1 MYRLVERRPL
11 WFLLSLV
18 GILPGIIFMLWNLT
32 SSGAFLPLSI
42 DYTGGTQWEM
52 RFNAPVAPTEV
63 GSVFVDAGFTD
74 TKAFLVD
81 DDRTVQVKFKNIDIS
96 QKELI
101 AQAIVERFGEFDERL
116 YRSIGPAIGGEVSR
130 AALLAV
136 IAAAILILAYIAFA
150 FREVSHPFRYGVAAI
165 VALIHD
171 VLITVSFLSIMN
183 LIAGWELDALF
194 LTATL
199 TVIGFSV
206 NDTIVIFDRIRENLR
221 RHRGEPLATVANRS
235 IIETA
240 QALNRDSGNRAP
252 GPCRHPPL
260 WRFHAAHL
268 YGNLDCG
275 SHLGHLQLDLYRHP
289 ACRRLG
295 RGIPAGGRQEKGCRQ
310 RTNGPGVIWIAG
322 IPGKYPCRVGS
333 WPREESRR

>member
-1 MYRLVERRPL
+1 
-11 WFLLSLV
+11 
-18 GILPGIIFMLWNLT
+18 MLWNLT
-32 SSGAFLPLSI
+32 SSGTLLPLSI

-52 RFNAPVAPTEV
+52 RFNAPVAPTDV
-63 GSVFVDAGFTD
+63 GSVFVDAGYTD

-101 AQAIVERFGEFDERL
+101 AESLVGRFGEFDERL

-136 IAAAILILAYIAFA
+136 VAASILILAYIAFA
-150 FREVSHPFRYGVAAI
+150 FREISHPFRYGVAAI
-165 VALIHD
+165 AALVHD

-183 LIAGWELDALF
+183 LVAGWELDALF

-240 QALNRDSGNRAP
+240 QRSIATQVTALLVLAAILIFGGFTLRIFMATLIVGLISGTYSSIFTATPLVVAWEEGSLLASARKRIAP
-252 GPCRHPPL
+252 SEQT
-260 WRFHAAHL
+260 A
-268 YGNLDCG
+268 
-275 SHLGHLQLDLYRHP
+275 P
-289 ACRRLG
+289 A
-295 RGIPAGGRQEKGCRQ
+295 
-310 RTNGPGVIWIAG
+310 
-322 IPGKYPCRVGS
+322 
-333 WPREESRR
+333 

>member
-18 GILPGIIFMLWNLT
+18 GILPGVLFMLWNLT
-32 SSGAFLPLSI
+32 SSGTLLPLSI

-63 GSVFVDAGFTD
+63 GSVFVDAGYTD

-96 QKELI
+96 QKEVI
-101 AQAIVERFGEFDERL
+101 GQAIVQRFGEFDERL

-136 IAAAILILAYIAFA
+136 IAASILILAYIAFA
-150 FREVSHPFRYGVAAI
+150 FREISHPFRYGVAAI

-183 LIAGWELDALF
+183 LVAGWELDALF

-221 RHRGEPLATVANRS
+221 RYRGEPLATVANRS

-240 QALNRDSGNRAP
+240 QRSIATQVTALLVLAAILIYGGFTLRIFMATLIVGLISGTYSSIFTATPLVVAWEEGSLLAGARKRVAAGEQTAP
-252 GPCRHPPL
+252 
-260 WRFHAAHL
+260 A
-268 YGNLDCG
+268 
-275 SHLGHLQLDLYRHP
+275 
-289 ACRRLG
+289 
-295 RGIPAGGRQEKGCRQ
+295 
-310 RTNGPGVIWIAG
+310 
-322 IPGKYPCRVGS
+322 
-333 WPREESRR
+333 

>member
-240 QALNRDSGNRAP
+240 QRSIATQVTALLVLAAILLFGGFTLRIFMATLIVGLISGTYSSIFTATPLVVAWEEGSLLAGARKRVAASEQTAP
-252 GPCRHPPL
+252 
-260 WRFHAAHL
+260 A
-268 YGNLDCG
+268 
-275 SHLGHLQLDLYRHP
+275 
-289 ACRRLG
+289 
-295 RGIPAGGRQEKGCRQ
+295 
-310 RTNGPGVIWIAG
+310 
-322 IPGKYPCRVGS
+322 
-333 WPREESRR
+333 

>member
-18 GILPGIIFMLWNLT
+18 GILPGVLFMLWNLT
-32 SSGAFLPLSI
+32 SSGALLPLSI

-63 GSVFVDAGFTD
+63 GSVFVDAGYTD

-96 QKELI
+96 QKEVI
-101 AQAIVERFGEFDERL
+101 GQAIVQRFGKFDERL

-136 IAAAILILAYIAFA
+136 IAASILILAYIAFA
-150 FREVSHPFRYGVAAI
+150 FREISHPFRYGVAAI

-183 LIAGWELDALF
+183 LVAGWELDALF

-221 RHRGEPLATVANRS
+221 RYRGEPLATVANRS

-240 QALNRDSGNRAP
+240 QRSIATQVTALLVLAAILIYGGFTLRIFMATLIVGLISGTYSSIFTATPLVVAWEEGSLLAGARKRVASGEQTAP
-252 GPCRHPPL
+252 
-260 WRFHAAHL
+260 A
-268 YGNLDCG
+268 
-275 SHLGHLQLDLYRHP
+275 
-289 ACRRLG
+289 
-295 RGIPAGGRQEKGCRQ
+295 
-310 RTNGPGVIWIAG
+310 
-322 IPGKYPCRVGS
+322 
-333 WPREESRR
+333 

>member
-18 GILPGIIFMLWNLT
+18 GILPGVLFMLWNLS
-32 SSGAFLPLSI
+32 SSGALLPLSI

-63 GSVFVDAGFTD
+63 GSVFVDAGYTD

-96 QKELI
+96 QKEVI
-101 AQAIVERFGEFDERL
+101 GQAIVQRFGEFDERL

-136 IAAAILILAYIAFA
+136 IAASILILAYIAFA
-150 FREVSHPFRYGVAAI
+150 FREISHPFRYGVAAI

-183 LIAGWELDALF
+183 LVAGWELDALF

-240 QALNRDSGNRAP
+240 QRSIATQVTALLVLAAILIYGGFTLRIFMATLIVGLISGTYSSIFTATPLVVAWEEGSLLAGARKRVAAGEQTAP
-252 GPCRHPPL
+252 
-260 WRFHAAHL
+260 A
-268 YGNLDCG
+268 
-275 SHLGHLQLDLYRHP
+275 
-289 ACRRLG
+289 
-295 RGIPAGGRQEKGCRQ
+295 
-310 RTNGPGVIWIAG
+310 
-322 IPGKYPCRVGS
+322 
-333 WPREESRR
+333 

>member
-1 MYRLVERRPL
+1 MEP
-11 WFLLSLV
+11 
-18 GILPGIIFMLWNLT
+18 
-32 SSGAFLPLSI
+32 SGRCAS
-42 DYTGGTQWEM
+42 
-52 RFNAPVAPTEV
+52 NAPVAPTEV
-63 GSVFVDAGFTD
+63 GSVFVDAGYTD

-96 QKELI
+96 QKEVI
-101 AQAIVERFGEFDERL
+101 GQAIVQRFGEFDERL

-136 IAAAILILAYIAFA
+136 IAASILILAYIAFA
-150 FREVSHPFRYGVAAI
+150 FREISHPFRYGVAAI

-183 LIAGWELDALF
+183 LVAGWELDALF

-221 RHRGEPLATVANRS
+221 RYRGEPLATVANRS

-240 QALNRDSGNRAP
+240 QRSIATQVTALLVLAAILIYGGFTLRIFMATLIVGLISG
-252 GPCRHPPL
+252 HV
-260 WRFHAAHL
+260 
-268 YGNLDCG
+268 
-275 SHLGHLQLDLYRHP
+275 QLHLYRH
-289 ACRRLG
+289 AARRRLG
-295 RGIPAGGRQEKGCRQ
+295 RGVPAGRRQKKGRRR
-310 RTNGPGVIWIAG
+310 RTDGPGVIPFLHVFGIYACRAG
-322 IPGKYPCRVGS
+322 SGPPKHAGR
-333 WPREESRR
+333 

>member
-1 MYRLVERRPL
+1 MYRLVERRSL
-11 WFLLSLV
+11 WFLLSLI
-18 GILPGIIFMLWNLT
+18 GISPGIIFMLWNLT
-32 SSGAFLPLSI
+32 SAGTFLPLSI

-52 RFNAPVAPTEV
+52 RFNQPVAPTEV
-63 GSVFVDAGFTD
+63 GTVFVDAGYSD

-81 DDRTVQVKFKNIDIS
+81 DERTVQVKFKNIDIS
-96 QKELI
+96 QKEVI

-136 IAAAILILAYIAFA
+136 IAASILILAYIAFA
-150 FREVSHPFRYGVAAI
+150 FREIAHPFRYGVAAI
-165 VALIHD
+165 AALVHD

-221 RHRGEPLATVANRS
+221 RHRGEPLASVANRS

-240 QALNRDSGNRAP
+240 QRSIATQVTALLVLAAILIYGGFTLRIFMATLIVGLISGTYSSIFTATPLVVAWEEGSLLAGAKRRVAAGKQTAP
-252 GPCRHPPL
+252 
-260 WRFHAAHL
+260 A
-268 YGNLDCG
+268 
-275 SHLGHLQLDLYRHP
+275 
-289 ACRRLG
+289 
-295 RGIPAGGRQEKGCRQ
+295 
-310 RTNGPGVIWIAG
+310 
-322 IPGKYPCRVGS
+322 
-333 WPREESRR
+333 

>member
-18 GILPGIIFMLWNLT
+18 GILPGVLFMLWNLT
-32 SSGAFLPLSI
+32 SSGALLPLSI

-63 GSVFVDAGFTD
+63 GSVFVDAGYTD

-96 QKELI
+96 QKEVI
-101 AQAIVERFGEFDERL
+101 GQAIVQRFGEFDERL

-136 IAAAILILAYIAFA
+136 IAASILILAYIAFA
-150 FREVSHPFRYGVAAI
+150 FREISHPFRYGVAAI

-171 VLITVSFLSIMN
+171 VLITMSFLSIMN
-183 LIAGWELDALF
+183 LVAGWELDALF

-221 RHRGEPLATVANRS
+221 RYRGEPLATVANRS

-240 QALNRDSGNRAP
+240 QRSIATQVTALLVLAAILIYGGFTLRIFMATLIVGLISGTYSSIFTATPLVVAWEEGSLLAGARKRVASGEQTAP
-252 GPCRHPPL
+252 
-260 WRFHAAHL
+260 A
-268 YGNLDCG
+268 
-275 SHLGHLQLDLYRHP
+275 
-289 ACRRLG
+289 
-295 RGIPAGGRQEKGCRQ
+295 
-310 RTNGPGVIWIAG
+310 
-322 IPGKYPCRVGS
+322 
-333 WPREESRR
+333 

>member
-1 MYRLVERRPL
+1 MLRLVERRSL
-11 WFLLSLV
+11 WFLISLV
-18 GILPGIIFMLWNLT
+18 GILPGIVFMVWNLT
-32 SSGAFLPLSI
+32 SAGILLPLSI
-42 DYTGGTQWEM
+42 DYMGGTQWEM
-52 RFNAPVAPTEV
+52 RFNNSVEPTEV
-63 GSVFVDAGFTD
+63 GSVFVDAGFSD
-74 TKAFLVD
+74 TKAFLVE

-96 QKELI
+96 QKALI
-101 AQAIVERFGEFDERL
+101 EQSLIERFGEFDERL
-116 YRSIGPAIGGEVSR
+116 YRSIGPAIGAEVSR

-136 IAAAILILAYIAFA
+136 IAASILILAYIAFA

-221 RHRGEPLATVANRS
+221 RFRGEPLAMVANRS

-240 QALNRDSGNRAP
+240 QRSIATQVTALLVLGAILIFGGFTLRIFMATLIVGLISGTYSSIFTAT
-252 GPCRHPPL
+252 PL
-260 WRFHAAHL
+260 VVAWEE
-268 YGNLDCG
+268 G
-275 SHLGHLQLDLYRHP
+275 SL
-289 ACRRLG
+289 
-295 RGIPAGGRQEKGCRQ
+295 
-310 RTNGPGVIWIAG
+310 IAG
-322 IPGKYPCRVGS
+322 AGKRVTS
-333 WPREESRR
+333 SEQTAPA

>member
-1 MYRLVERRPL
+1 MYRLVERRSL
-11 WFLLSLV
+11 WFLVSLLA
-18 GILPGIIFMLWNLT
+18 ILPGVIFMLWNVT
-32 SSGAFLPLSI
+32 SAGILLPLSI

-52 RFNAPVAPTEV
+52 RFEQPVAPTDV
-63 GSVFVDAGFTD
+63 GSVFVEAGFSD
-74 TKAFLVD
+74 TKAFLVE

-101 AQAIVERFGEFDERL
+101 AQSIVERFGEFDERL
-116 YRSIGPAIGGEVSR
+116 YRSIGPAIGAEVSR

-136 IAAAILILAYIAFA
+136 VAASILILIYIAFA
-150 FREVSHPFRYGVAAI
+150 FREISHPFRYGVAAI
-165 VALIHD
+165 AALVHD

-221 RHRGEPLATVANRS
+221 RYRGEPLAIVANRS

-240 QALNRDSGNRAP
+240 QRSIATQVTALLVLAAILIFGGFTLRIFMATLIVGLVSGTYSSIFTAT
-252 GPCRHPPL
+252 PL
-260 WRFHAAHL
+260 VVAWEEGSLIARSKKPVSGGEQAAL
-268 YGNLDCG
+268 
-275 SHLGHLQLDLYRHP
+275 
-289 ACRRLG
+289 A
-295 RGIPAGGRQEKGCRQ
+295 
-310 RTNGPGVIWIAG
+310 
-322 IPGKYPCRVGS
+322 
-333 WPREESRR
+333 

>member
-1 MYRLVERRPL
+1 MYRLVERRSL
-11 WFLLSLV
+11 WFLLSLI
-18 GILPGIIFMLWNLT
+18 GISPGIIFMLWNLT
-32 SSGAFLPLSI
+32 SAGTFLPLSI

-52 RFNAPVAPTEV
+52 RFNQPVAPTEV
-63 GSVFVDAGFTD
+63 GTVFVDAGFSD

-81 DDRTVQVKFKNIDIS
+81 DERTVQVKFKNIDIS
-96 QKELI
+96 QKEII

-130 AALLAV
+130 AAMLAV
-136 IAAAILILAYIAFA
+136 IAASILILAYIAFA
-150 FREVSHPFRYGVAAI
+150 FREIAHPFRYGVAAI
-165 VALIHD
+165 AALVHD

-221 RHRGEPLATVANRS
+221 RHRGEPLASVANRS

-240 QALNRDSGNRAP
+240 QRSIATQVTALLVLAAILIYGGFTLRIFMATLIVGLISGTYSSIFTATPLVVAWEEGSLLAGAKRRVAAGKQTAP
-252 GPCRHPPL
+252 
-260 WRFHAAHL
+260 A
-268 YGNLDCG
+268 
-275 SHLGHLQLDLYRHP
+275 
-289 ACRRLG
+289 
-295 RGIPAGGRQEKGCRQ
+295 
-310 RTNGPGVIWIAG
+310 
-322 IPGKYPCRVGS
+322 
-333 WPREESRR
+333 

>member
-1 MYRLVERRPL
+1 MYRLVERRSL
-11 WFLLSLV
+11 WFLVSLLA
-18 GILPGIIFMLWNLT
+18 ILPGVIFMLWNLT
-32 SSGAFLPLSI
+32 SSGILLPLSI

-52 RFNAPVAPTEV
+52 RFEQPVAPTDV
-63 GSVFVDAGFTD
+63 GSVFVEAGFAD
-74 TKAFLVD
+74 TKAFLVE

-101 AQAIVERFGEFDERL
+101 AQSIIERFGEFDERL
-116 YRSIGPAIGGEVSR
+116 YRSIGPAIGAEVSR

-136 IAAAILILAYIAFA
+136 VAASILILIYIAFA
-150 FREVSHPFRYGVAAI
+150 FREISHPFRYGIAAI
-165 VALIHD
+165 VALVHD

-221 RHRGEPLATVANRS
+221 RYRGEPLATVANRS

-240 QALNRDSGNRAP
+240 QRSIATQVTALLVLAAILIFGGFTLRIFMATLIVGLVSGTYSSIFTAT
-252 GPCRHPPL
+252 PL
-260 WRFHAAHL
+260 VVAWEE
-268 YGNLDCG
+268 G
-275 SHLGHLQLDLYRHP
+275 SLIARSKKP
-289 ACRRLG
+289 VS
-295 RGIPAGGRQEKGCRQ
+295 GGEQG
-310 RTNGPGVIWIAG
+310 ALA
-322 IPGKYPCRVGS
+322 
-333 WPREESRR
+333 

>member
-1 MYRLVERRPL
+1 MYRLVERRSL
-11 WFLLSLV
+11 WFLLSLI
-18 GILPGIIFMLWNLT
+18 GISPGIIFMLWNLT
-32 SSGAFLPLSI
+32 SAGTFLPLSI

-52 RFNAPVAPTEV
+52 RFNQPVAPTEV
-63 GSVFVDAGFTD
+63 GTVFVDAGFSD

-81 DDRTVQVKFKNIDIS
+81 DERTVQVKFKNIDIS
-96 QKELI
+96 QKEII

-130 AALLAV
+130 AAMLAV
-136 IAAAILILAYIAFA
+136 IAASILILAYIAFA
-150 FREVSHPFRYGVAAI
+150 FREIAHPFRYGVAAI
-165 VALIHD
+165 AALVHD

-221 RHRGEPLATVANRS
+221 RHRGEPLASVANRS

-240 QALNRDSGNRAP
+240 QRSIATQVTALLVLAAILIYGGFTLRIFMATLIVGLISGTYSSIFTATPLVVAWEEGSLLAGAKRRVAASKQTAP
-252 GPCRHPPL
+252 
-260 WRFHAAHL
+260 A
-268 YGNLDCG
+268 
-275 SHLGHLQLDLYRHP
+275 
-289 ACRRLG
+289 
-295 RGIPAGGRQEKGCRQ
+295 
-310 RTNGPGVIWIAG
+310 
-322 IPGKYPCRVGS
+322 
-333 WPREESRR
+333 

>member
-1 MYRLVERRPL
+1 MYRLVERRSL
-11 WFLLSLV
+11 WFLLSLI
-18 GILPGIIFMLWNLT
+18 GISPGIIFMLWNLT
-32 SSGAFLPLSI
+32 SAGTFLPLSI

-52 RFNAPVAPTEV
+52 RFNQPVAPTEV
-63 GSVFVDAGFTD
+63 GTVFVDAGFSD

-81 DDRTVQVKFKNIDIS
+81 DERTVQVKFKNIDIS
-96 QKELI
+96 QKEII

-136 IAAAILILAYIAFA
+136 IAASILILAYIAFA
-150 FREVSHPFRYGVAAI
+150 FREIAHPFRYGVAAI
-165 VALIHD
+165 AALVHD

-240 QALNRDSGNRAP
+240 QRSIATQVTALLVLAAILIYGGFTLRIFMATLIVGLISGTYSSIFTATPLVVAWEEGSLLAGAKRRVAAGKQTAP
-252 GPCRHPPL
+252 
-260 WRFHAAHL
+260 A
-268 YGNLDCG
+268 
-275 SHLGHLQLDLYRHP
+275 
-289 ACRRLG
+289 
-295 RGIPAGGRQEKGCRQ
+295 
-310 RTNGPGVIWIAG
+310 
-322 IPGKYPCRVGS
+322 
-333 WPREESRR
+333 

>member
-1 MYRLVERRPL
+1 MYRLVERRSL
-11 WFLLSLV
+11 WFLLSLI
-18 GILPGIIFMLWNLT
+18 GISPGIIFMLWNLT
-32 SSGAFLPLSI
+32 SAGTFLPLSI

-52 RFNAPVAPTEV
+52 RFNQPVAPTEV
-63 GSVFVDAGFTD
+63 GTVFVDAGFSD

-81 DDRTVQVKFKNIDIS
+81 DERTVQVKFKNIDIS
-96 QKELI
+96 QKEVI

-136 IAAAILILAYIAFA
+136 IAASILILAYIAFA
-150 FREVSHPFRYGVAAI
+150 FREIAHPFRYGVAAI
-165 VALIHD
+165 AALVHD

-221 RHRGEPLATVANRS
+221 RHRGEPLASVANRS

-240 QALNRDSGNRAP
+240 QRSIATQVTALLVLAAILIYGGFTLRIFMATLIVGLISGTYSSIFTATPLVVAWEEGSLLAGAKRRVAAGKQTAP
-252 GPCRHPPL
+252 
-260 WRFHAAHL
+260 A
-268 YGNLDCG
+268 
-275 SHLGHLQLDLYRHP
+275 
-289 ACRRLG
+289 
-295 RGIPAGGRQEKGCRQ
+295 
-310 RTNGPGVIWIAG
+310 
-322 IPGKYPCRVGS
+322 
-333 WPREESRR
+333 

>member
-1 MYRLVERRPL
+1 MFRLVERRSL
-11 WFLLSLV
+11 WFLISLV
-18 GILPGIIFMLWNLT
+18 GILPGIVFMVWNLT
-32 SSGAFLPLSI
+32 SAGILLPLSI
-42 DYTGGTQWEM
+42 DYMGGTQWEM
-52 RFNAPVAPTEV
+52 RFNNSVEPTEV
-63 GSVFVDAGFTD
+63 GSVFVDAGFSD
-74 TKAFLVD
+74 TKAFLVE

-96 QKELI
+96 QKALI
-101 AQAIVERFGEFDERL
+101 EQSLIERFGEFDERL
-116 YRSIGPAIGGEVSR
+116 YRSIGPAIGAEVSR

-136 IAAAILILAYIAFA
+136 IAASILILAYIAFA

-221 RHRGEPLATVANRS
+221 RFRGEPLAMVANRS

-240 QALNRDSGNRAP
+240 QRSIATQVTALLVLGAILIFGGFTLRIFMATLIVGLISGTYSSIFTAT
-252 GPCRHPPL
+252 PL
-260 WRFHAAHL
+260 VVAWEE
-268 YGNLDCG
+268 G
-275 SHLGHLQLDLYRHP
+275 SL
-289 ACRRLG
+289 
-295 RGIPAGGRQEKGCRQ
+295 
-310 RTNGPGVIWIAG
+310 IAG
-322 IPGKYPCRVGS
+322 AGKRVTS
-333 WPREESRR
+333 SEQTAPA

>member
-1 MYRLVERRPL
+1 MYRLVERRSL
-11 WFLLSLV
+11 WFLLSLI
-18 GILPGIIFMLWNLT
+18 GILPGILFMLWNLT
-32 SSGAFLPLSI
+32 SAGTFLPLSI

-52 RFNAPVAPTEV
+52 RFNQPVAPTEV
-63 GSVFVDAGFTD
+63 GTVFVDAGFSD

-96 QKELI
+96 QKEII
-101 AQAIVERFGEFDERL
+101 AQAIVARFGEFDERL

-136 IAAAILILAYIAFA
+136 VAASILILAYIAFA
-150 FREVSHPFRYGVAAI
+150 FREIAHPFRYGVAAI
-165 VALIHD
+165 AALVHD

-240 QALNRDSGNRAP
+240 QRSIATQVTALLVLAAILIYGGFTLRIFMATLIVGLISGTYSSIFTATPIVVAWEEGSLLAGAKRRVAASKQTAP
-252 GPCRHPPL
+252 
-260 WRFHAAHL
+260 A
-268 YGNLDCG
+268 
-275 SHLGHLQLDLYRHP
+275 
-289 ACRRLG
+289 
-295 RGIPAGGRQEKGCRQ
+295 
-310 RTNGPGVIWIAG
+310 
-322 IPGKYPCRVGS
+322 
-333 WPREESRR
+333 

>member
-1 MYRLVERRPL
+1 MYRLVERRKL
-11 WFLLSLV
+11 WFLISLL
-18 GILPGIIFMLWNLT
+18 GILPGILFILWNFST
-32 SSGAFLPLSI
+32 SGTLLPLSI

-52 RFNAPVAPTEV
+52 RFEQPVAPTDV
-63 GSVFVDAGFTD
+63 GSVFVEAGFAD
-74 TKAFLVD
+74 TKAFLVE

-101 AQAIVERFGEFDERL
+101 AQSIIERFGEFDERL
-116 YRSIGPAIGGEVSR
+116 YRSIGPAIGAEVSR

-136 IAAAILILAYIAFA
+136 VAASILILIYIAFA
-150 FREVSHPFRYGVAAI
+150 FREISHPFRYGIAAI
-165 VALIHD
+165 VALVHD

-221 RHRGEPLATVANRS
+221 RYRGEPLATVANRS

-240 QALNRDSGNRAP
+240 QRSIATQVTALLVLAAILIFGGFTLRIFMATLIVGLVSGTYSSIFTAT
-252 GPCRHPPL
+252 PL
-260 WRFHAAHL
+260 VVAWEE
-268 YGNLDCG
+268 G
-275 SHLGHLQLDLYRHP
+275 SLIARSKKP
-289 ACRRLG
+289 VS
-295 RGIPAGGRQEKGCRQ
+295 GGEQG
-310 RTNGPGVIWIAG
+310 ALA
-322 IPGKYPCRVGS
+322 
-333 WPREESRR
+333 

>member
-11 WFLLSLV
+11 WFLLSLI
-18 GILPGIIFMLWNLT
+18 GILPGITFMLWNLT
-32 SSGAFLPLSI
+32 SSGTFLPLSI

-52 RFNAPVAPTEV
+52 RFSAPVAPTEV
-63 GSVFVDAGFTD
+63 GSVFVDAGYTD

-136 IAAAILILAYIAFA
+136 IAASILILAYIAFA

-240 QALNRDSGNRAP
+240 QRSIATQVTALLVLAAILIFGGFTLRIFMATLIVGLISGTYSSIFTATPLVVAWEEGSLLAGSRKRVAASEQTAP
-252 GPCRHPPL
+252 
-260 WRFHAAHL
+260 A
-268 YGNLDCG
+268 
-275 SHLGHLQLDLYRHP
+275 
-289 ACRRLG
+289 
-295 RGIPAGGRQEKGCRQ
+295 
-310 RTNGPGVIWIAG
+310 
-322 IPGKYPCRVGS
+322 
-333 WPREESRR
+333 

>member
-63 GSVFVDAGFTD
+63 GSVFVDAGYTD
-74 TKAFLVD
+74 TKAFHVD

-101 AQAIVERFGEFDERL
+101 AQAIVEQFGEFDERL

-240 QALNRDSGNRAP
+240 QRSIATQVTALLVLAAILLFGGFTLRIFMATLIVGLISGTYSSIFTATPLVVAWEEGSLLAGARKRVAASEQTAP
-252 GPCRHPPL
+252 
-260 WRFHAAHL
+260 A
-268 YGNLDCG
+268 
-275 SHLGHLQLDLYRHP
+275 
-289 ACRRLG
+289 
-295 RGIPAGGRQEKGCRQ
+295 
-310 RTNGPGVIWIAG
+310 
-322 IPGKYPCRVGS
+322 
-333 WPREESRR
+333 

>member
-1 MYRLVERRPL
+1 MYRLVERRSL
-11 WFLLSLV
+11 WFLLSLI
-18 GILPGIIFMLWNLT
+18 GISPGIIFMLWNLT
-32 SSGAFLPLSI
+32 SAGTFLPLSI

-52 RFNAPVAPTEV
+52 RFNQPVAPTEV
-63 GSVFVDAGFTD
+63 GTVFVDAGFSD

-81 DDRTVQVKFKNIDIS
+81 DERTVQVKFKNIDIS
-96 QKELI
+96 QKEII

-136 IAAAILILAYIAFA
+136 IAASILILAYIAFA
-150 FREVSHPFRYGVAAI
+150 FREIAHPFRYGVAAI
-165 VALIHD
+165 AALVHD

-221 RHRGEPLATVANRS
+221 RHRGEPLASVANRS

-240 QALNRDSGNRAP
+240 QRSIATQVTALLVLAAILIYGGFTLRIFMATLIVGLISGTYSSIFTATPLVVAWEEGSLLAGAKRRVAAGKQTAP
-252 GPCRHPPL
+252 
-260 WRFHAAHL
+260 A
-268 YGNLDCG
+268 
-275 SHLGHLQLDLYRHP
+275 
-289 ACRRLG
+289 
-295 RGIPAGGRQEKGCRQ
+295 
-310 RTNGPGVIWIAG
+310 
-322 IPGKYPCRVGS
+322 
-333 WPREESRR
+333 

>member
-1 MYRLVERRPL
+1 MYRLVERRSL
-11 WFLLSLV
+11 WFLLSLI
-18 GILPGIIFMLWNLT
+18 GISPGIIFMLWNLT
-32 SSGAFLPLSI
+32 SAGTFLPLSI

-52 RFNAPVAPTEV
+52 RFNQPVAPTEV
-63 GSVFVDAGFTD
+63 GTVFVDAGYSD

-81 DDRTVQVKFKNIDIS
+81 DERTVQVKFKNIDIS
-96 QKELI
+96 QKEII

-136 IAAAILILAYIAFA
+136 VAASILILAYIAFA
-150 FREVSHPFRYGVAAI
+150 FREIAHPFRYGVAAI
-165 VALIHD
+165 AALVHD

-221 RHRGEPLATVANRS
+221 RHRGEPLASVANRS

-240 QALNRDSGNRAP
+240 QRSIATQVTALLVLAAILIYGGFTLRIFMATLIVGLISGTYSSIFTATPLVVAWEEGSLLAGAKRRVAAGKQTAP
-252 GPCRHPPL
+252 
-260 WRFHAAHL
+260 A
-268 YGNLDCG
+268 
-275 SHLGHLQLDLYRHP
+275 
-289 ACRRLG
+289 
-295 RGIPAGGRQEKGCRQ
+295 
-310 RTNGPGVIWIAG
+310 
-322 IPGKYPCRVGS
+322 
-333 WPREESRR
+333 

>member
-18 GILPGIIFMLWNLT
+18 GILPGIIFIFWNLT

-81 DDRTVQVKFKNIDIS
+81 DDHTVQVKFKNIDIS

-101 AQAIVERFGEFDERL
+101 EQALVERFGEFDERL

-221 RHRGEPLATVANRS
+221 RHRDEPLATVANRS

-240 QALNRDSGNRAP
+240 QRSIATQVTALLVLAAILLFGGFTLRIFMATLIVGLISGTYSSIFTATPLVVAWEEGSLLAGARKRVAASEQTAP
-252 GPCRHPPL
+252 
-260 WRFHAAHL
+260 A
-268 YGNLDCG
+268 
-275 SHLGHLQLDLYRHP
+275 
-289 ACRRLG
+289 
-295 RGIPAGGRQEKGCRQ
+295 
-310 RTNGPGVIWIAG
+310 
-322 IPGKYPCRVGS
+322 
-333 WPREESRR
+333 

>member
-1 MYRLVERRPL
+1 MYRLVERRSL
-11 WFLLSLV
+11 WFLVSLLA
-18 GILPGIIFMLWNLT
+18 ILPGVIFMLWNLT
-32 SSGAFLPLSI
+32 SSGILLPLSI

-52 RFNAPVAPTEV
+52 RFEQPVAPTDV
-63 GSVFVDAGFTD
+63 GSVFVEAGFAD
-74 TKAFLVD
+74 TKAFLVE

-101 AQAIVERFGEFDERL
+101 AQSIIERFGEFDERL
-116 YRSIGPAIGGEVSR
+116 YRSIGPAIGAEVSR

-136 IAAAILILAYIAFA
+136 VAASVLILIYIAFA
-150 FREVSHPFRYGVAAI
+150 FREISHPFRYGVAAI
-165 VALIHD
+165 VALVHD

-221 RHRGEPLATVANRS
+221 RYRGEPLATVANRS

-240 QALNRDSGNRAP
+240 QRSIATQVTALLVLAAILIFGGFTLRIFMATLIVGLVSGTYSSIFTAT
-252 GPCRHPPL
+252 PL
-260 WRFHAAHL
+260 VVAWEEGSLIASSKKPVSGGEQAAL
-268 YGNLDCG
+268 
-275 SHLGHLQLDLYRHP
+275 
-289 ACRRLG
+289 A
-295 RGIPAGGRQEKGCRQ
+295 
-310 RTNGPGVIWIAG
+310 
-322 IPGKYPCRVGS
+322 
-333 WPREESRR
+333 

>member
-1 MYRLVERRPL
+1 MYRLVERRSL
-11 WFLLSLV
+11 WFLGSLLA
-18 GILPGIIFMLWNLT
+18 ILPGVIFMLWNVT
-32 SSGAFLPLSI
+32 SAGILLPLSI

-52 RFNAPVAPTEV
+52 RFEQPVAPTDL
-63 GSVFVDAGFTD
+63 GSVFVEAGFSD
-74 TKAFLVD
+74 TKAFLVE

-101 AQAIVERFGEFDERL
+101 AQSIVERFGEFDERL
-116 YRSIGPAIGGEVSR
+116 YRSIGPAIGAEVSR

-136 IAAAILILAYIAFA
+136 VAASIMILIYIAFA
-150 FREVSHPFRYGVAAI
+150 FREISHPFRYGVAAI
-165 VALIHD
+165 AALVHD

-221 RHRGEPLATVANRS
+221 RYRGEPLATVANRS

-240 QALNRDSGNRAP
+240 QRSIATQVTALLVLAAILIFGGFTLRIFMATLIVGLVSGTYSSIFTAT
-252 GPCRHPPL
+252 PL
-260 WRFHAAHL
+260 VVAWEEGSLIARSKKPVSGGEQAAL
-268 YGNLDCG
+268 
-275 SHLGHLQLDLYRHP
+275 
-289 ACRRLG
+289 A
-295 RGIPAGGRQEKGCRQ
+295 
-310 RTNGPGVIWIAG
+310 
-322 IPGKYPCRVGS
+322 
-333 WPREESRR
+333 